1 MDFREEHLKNASSIL
16 EDLRL
21 SRNALEVLFKTGKA
35 REMAMQELAEVRAA
49 LLEINGSE
57 LTHDEILDL
66 IFAARMGREFS
77 YAPYSHFNVG
87 AALWVESRD
96 KKRMVVTGCN
106 VENAAYG
113 STICAERTA
122 AFKAVSE
129 GYRKFHA
136 YAVCGGFDDSKPE
149 ELREVTRGAYI
160 TPCGSCRQ
168 VTNEFDADP
177 CMVIVASDKDSVLIT
192 TLEFIL
198 PVGFGPR
205 SLGVDATSYERHNT

>member
-1 MDFREEHLKNASSIL
+1 MDFRDEHLKNASAIL
-16 EDLRL
+16 EDLRS
-21 SRNALEVLFKTGKA
+21 SRNALEVLLKTGKA
-35 REMAMQELAEVRAA
+35 REVAMRELAEERAA
-49 LLEINGSE
+49 PLEINGSE
-57 LTHDEILDL
+57 LTYGEILDL
-66 IFAARMGREFS
+66 IFAARMGRELS
-77 YAPYSHFNVG
+77 YAPYSNFNVG
-87 AALWVESRD
+87 AAIWVESRD
-96 KKRMVVTGCN
+96 KQRRVVTGCN

-149 ELREVTRGAYI
+149 ELRKATRGAYI

-168 VTNEFDADP
+168 VTNEFDANP
-177 CMVIVASDKDSVLIT
+177 CMVIVAADNDQVLIS

-205 SLGVDATSYERHNT
+205 SLGVDAASYDRHNT